1 MTRILLMSS
10 NQTFKANYPSEL
22 VEELLQSLTI
32 AFVVPSEEPLPE
44 TLGAL
49 TVSEGLL
56 GRC

>member
-1 MTRILLMSS
+1 MSS
-10 NQTFKANYPSEL
+10 NQTFKANYPSESG
-22 VEELLQSLTI
+22 EELLQSLTI

>member
-10 NQTFKANYPSEL
+10 NQRFKANYPSESG
-22 VEELLQSLTI
+22 EELLQSLTI

-44 TLGAL
+44 TLSVL